1 MPAHISHLSFAEDAL
16 REAAADAEELFDHL
30 HREPAR
36 PVRQR
41 IEGPHAP

>member
-16 REAAADAEELFDHL
+16 REAAADAELFEHL
-30 HREPAR
+30 HREPER

-41 IEGPHAP
+41 TAGPDAP